1 MKDFCLFLHAWKA
14 GLEYSKKNILRSADF
29 NNGNKIFLQRRPPQ
43 SFRNLKATV
52 DQTLAEFEIP
62 CLCLIYL
69 IHLIAQGKHSEERNV
84 SCSLFPERTI
94 MVPEMILKSA
104 KPSNE
109 CKHGFFYLLLLSG
122 LGIHYC

>member
-1 MKDFCLFLHAWKA
+1 MKAKTF
-14 GLEYSKKNILRSADF
+14 S
-29 NNGNKIFLQRRPPQ
+29 QRIGVAPKVSEMESCIYQ
-43 SFRNLKATV
+43 N
-52 DQTLAEFEIP
+52 LAEIQIP

-69 IHLIAQGKHSEERNV
+69 IHLMAQEKHSEEHNV
-84 SCSLFPERTI
+84 SCSLFPEHKI